1 MINRTLTTE
10 EIDLLVDFAREY
22 LQFAEEFAGP
32 NYGPFCG
39 GDPRNFEPDPEAS
52 TEQQR
57 ERHRKACE
65 AWERGERGPIATGF
79 GFGAMH
85 DRAQDERCRR
95 LRRLLEELE

>member
-57 ERHRKACE
+57 EPSQSLRSLGARRTWANRHRVWVRCDARPCPGR
-65 AWERGERGPIATGF
+65 ALPAASALARGA
-79 GFGAMH
+79 
-85 DRAQDERCRR
+85 
-95 LRRLLEELE
+95 